1 MEEETGVAA
10 KISVGMHVRG
20 SQVGESANCVDP
32 GLSVRGNDGGNE
44 GNEGVEGRG
53 VDVKGD
59 GGDRERVNLTEKDQ
73 APKRRTL
80 RGRRRGA
87 KREAKDKEDTSL
99 ALSMGR
105 WLAKFPPRT
114 PQD

>member
-1 MEEETGVAA
+1 M
-10 KISVGMHVRG
+10 
-20 SQVGESANCVDP
+20 D
-32 GLSVRGNDGGNE
+32 
-44 GNEGVEGRG
+44 VEG
-53 VDVKGD
+53 
-59 GGDRERVNLTEKDQ
+59 GGGERERVNLTVKDQ
-73 APKRRTL
+73 APKRRAL